1 MQGTTVGRF
10 APSPSGRMHLG
21 NVMSALLAWLG
32 AKSVGGRMVLRIED
46 LDPER
51 SRIEYARQIEEDL
64 RFLGLDWDEGEGVGG
79 AHGPYLQ
86 SRRTQVYEEA
96 LERLSRQ
103 GLLYP
108 CYCTRAE
115 LHAVTQ
121 APHMGDGRFVYGGR
135 CRSLGEA
142 ERAQLSAS
150 RKPAIRLRVPKE
162 EIRFV
167 DGLCGPCS
175 QDLALACGDFIV
187 RRSDGAFAYQLA
199 VVVDDV
205 LMGVTQVVR
214 GRDLLD
220 STPRQLYLYRLLGAE
235 PPAFYHVPLLLAPDG
250 RRLSKRERD
259 LDMGALRARYSAEE
273 ILGKLAWLAGLQ
285 DAPGPVSARELAAS
299 FSWERVKRENL
310 YLPEGLF
317 EDRG

>member
-1 MQGTTVGRF
+1 MRSTTVGRF

-32 AKSVGGRMVLRIED
+32 AKSGGGRMVLRIED

-51 SRIEYARQIEEDL
+51 SRPEYAAQIEEDL

-86 SRRTQVYEEA
+86 SRRTRIYEAA
-96 LERLSRQ
+96 LDQLSRQ

-121 APHMGDGRFVYGGR
+121 APHAGEGRFIYSGR
-135 CRSLGEA
+135 CREIEEA
-142 ERAQLSAS
+142 ERARLSAD
-150 RKPAIRLRVPKE
+150 RKPAIRLRVPEE

-167 DGLCGPCS
+167 DGLCGSCA
-175 QDLALACGDFIV
+175 QNLRTECGDFIV

-199 VVVDDV
+199 VVVDDI

-214 GRDLLD
+214 GCDLLD
-220 STPRQLYLYRLLGAE
+220 STPRQLYIYCLLGAE
-235 PPAFYHVPLLLAPDG
+235 PPVFYHVPLLLAPDG

-273 ILGKLAWLAGLQ
+273 ILGKLAWLTGLR
-285 DAPGPVSARELAAS
+285 DTPDPADARELAAT

-310 YLPEGLF
+310 YLPEALF
-317 EDRG
+317 EA

>member
-51 SRIEYARQIEEDL
+51 SRTEYERQIEEDL
-64 RFLGLDWDEGEGVGG
+64 RFLGLDWDEGEGAGG

-86 SRRTQVYEEA
+86 SRRTPIYEEA
-96 LERLSRQ
+96 LAQLSRQ

-135 CRSLGEA
+135 CRNLGEA
-142 ERAQLSAS
+142 ERVQLSAC

-167 DGLCGPCS
+167 DGLCGPCA

-273 ILGKLAWLAGLQ
+273 ILGKLAWLTGLQ
-285 DAPGPVSARELAAS
+285 DAPEPVSARELAAS
-299 FSWERVKRENL
+299 FSWEQVKQENL

-317 EDRG
+317 EERV

>member
-1 MQGTTVGRF
+1 MRSTTVGRF

-32 AKSVGGRMVLRIED
+32 AKSGGGRMVLRIED

-51 SRIEYARQIEEDL
+51 SRPEYAAQIEEDL

-86 SRRTQVYEEA
+86 SRRTQIYEAA
-96 LERLSRQ
+96 LEQLSRQ

-121 APHMGDGRFVYGGR
+121 APHAGEGRFVYSGR
-135 CRSLGEA
+135 CREIGEV
-142 ERAQLSAS
+142 ERARLSAD
-150 RKPAIRLRVPKE
+150 RKPAIRLRVPEE

-167 DGLCGPCS
+167 DGLCGSCA
-175 QDLALACGDFIV
+175 QNLRTECGDFIV

-199 VVVDDV
+199 VVVDDI

-220 STPRQLYLYRLLGAE
+220 STPRQLYIYRLLGAE
-235 PPAFYHVPLLLAPDG
+235 PPVFYHVPLLLAPDG

-273 ILGKLAWLAGLQ
+273 ILGKLAWLTGLR
-285 DAPGPVSARELAAS
+285 DTPGPADARELVAT

-310 YLPEGLF
+310 YLPEALF
-317 EDRG
+317 EA